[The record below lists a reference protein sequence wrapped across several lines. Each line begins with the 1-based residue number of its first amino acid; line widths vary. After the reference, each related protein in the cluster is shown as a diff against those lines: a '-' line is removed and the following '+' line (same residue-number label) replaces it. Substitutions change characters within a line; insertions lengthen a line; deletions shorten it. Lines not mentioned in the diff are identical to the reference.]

1 MENRLNIKTAVKA
14 SGYSGFKAD
23 ILRKFMLLVMSVSIM
38 SVFLGFSVS
47 SAAGKKSVIDDAGL
61 IKASDEKKLDK
72 KIKNIQKD
80 KFDVV
85 ILTVKSLDG
94 KSAQDYADDYYDNND
109 YGLDNEKSGVLFL
122 VSKGDRKYHISTKGA
137 GIKAFTDYGIGRIK
151 EEIKP
156 YLSDGDYFN
165 ACDEFLNI
173 TKDFVKAY
181 KDGTPYDTD
190 NPYNEEIDYV
200 ILEVI
205 ALVIAFVIAL
215 ISVGIMRLRMN
226 TAKPKGTAMEYIKKG
241 SFKLTSEKDIFMY
254 STVTK
259 TAKPKD
265 NDNSAGGSTTHVSS
279 SGSEHGGGGGSFNI
293 IRKVSRFYCAE

>member
-1 MENRLNIKTAVKA
+1 MMENRLNIKTAVKA

-23 ILRKFMLLVMSVSIM
+23 ILRKLMLLVMSVSIM

-61 IKASDEKKLDK
+61 IKASDEKELDK

-80 KFDVV
+80 KFAVV

-156 YLSDGDYFN
+156 YLSDGDYFD

-241 SFKLTSEKDIFMY
+241 PFKLTSEKDIFMY

-279 SGSEHGGGGGSFNI
+279 SGSEHGGGGGSF
-293 IRKVSRFYCAE
+293 

>member
-1 MENRLNIKTAVKA
+1 MMENRLNIKTAVKA

-23 ILRKFMLLVMSVSIM
+23 ILRKLMLLVMSVSIM

-47 SAAGKKSVIDDAGL
+47 SAAGKKSVIDDAEL
-61 IKASDEKKLDK
+61 IKASDEKELDK

-156 YLSDGDYFN
+156 YLSDGDYFDD
-165 ACDEFLNI
+165 CDEFLNI

-279 SGSEHGGGGGSFNI
+279 SGSEHGGGGGSF
-293 IRKVSRFYCAE
+293 

>member
-1 MENRLNIKTAVKA
+1 MMENRLNIKTAVKA

-23 ILRKFMLLVMSVSIM
+23 ILRKLMLLVMSVSIM

-61 IKASDEKKLDK
+61 IKASDEKELDK

-80 KFDVV
+80 KFAVV

-181 KDGTPYDTD
+181 KEGTPYDTD

-205 ALVIAFVIAL
+205 ALVVAFVIAL

-279 SGSEHGGGGGSFNI
+279 SGSEHGGGGGSF
-293 IRKVSRFYCAE
+293 

>member
-1 MENRLNIKTAVKA
+1 MMENRLNIKTAVKA

-23 ILRKFMLLVMSVSIM
+23 ILRKLMLLVMSVSIM

-61 IKASDEKKLDK
+61 IKASDEKELDK

-151 EEIKP
+151 EEIKT

-279 SGSEHGGGGGSFNI
+279 SGSEHGGGGGSF
-293 IRKVSRFYCAE
+293 

>member
-61 IKASDEKKLDK
+61 IKASDEKELDK

-279 SGSEHGGGGGSFNI
+279 SGSEHGGGGGSF
-293 IRKVSRFYCAE
+293 

>member
-23 ILRKFMLLVMSVSIM
+23 ILRKLMLLVMSVSIM

-47 SAAGKKSVIDDAGL
+47 SAAGKKNVIDDAEL
-61 IKASDEKKLDK
+61 IKASDEKELDK

-156 YLSDGDYFN
+156 YLSDGDYFD

-279 SGSEHGGGGGSFNI
+279 SGSEHGGGGGSF
-293 IRKVSRFYCAE
+293 

>member
-1 MENRLNIKTAVKA
+1 MMENRLNIKTAVKA

-23 ILRKFMLLVMSVSIM
+23 ILRKLMLLVMSVSIM

-122 VSKGDRKYHISTKGA
+122 VSKGDRKYHISTQGA
-137 GIKAFTDYGIGRIK
+137 GIKAFTDYGLGRIK

-156 YLSDGDYFN
+156 YLSDGDYFD

-173 TKDFVKAY
+173 TKNFVKAY

-279 SGSEHGGGGGSFNI
+279 SGSEHGGGGGSF
-293 IRKVSRFYCAE
+293 

>member
-1 MENRLNIKTAVKA
+1 MMENRLNIKTAVKA

-23 ILRKFMLLVMSVSIM
+23 ILRKLMLLVMSVSIM

-61 IKASDEKKLDK
+61 IKASDEKELDK

-94 KSAQDYADDYYDNND
+94 KSAQDYADNYYDNND

-181 KDGTPYDTD
+181 KEGTPYDTD

-279 SGSEHGGGGGSFNI
+279 SGSEHGGGGGSF
-293 IRKVSRFYCAE
+293 

>member
-23 ILRKFMLLVMSVSIM
+23 ILRKLMLLVMSVSIM
-38 SVFLGFSVS
+38 SVFLGFSAS

-61 IKASDEKKLDK
+61 IKASDEKELDK

-156 YLSDGDYFN
+156 YLSDGDYFD

-173 TKDFVKAY
+173 TKNFVKAY

-259 TAKPKD
+259 TAKPKG

-279 SGSEHGGGGGSFNI
+279 SGSEHGGGGGSF
-293 IRKVSRFYCAE
+293 

>member
-23 ILRKFMLLVMSVSIM
+23 ILRKLMLLVMSVSIM

-61 IKASDEKKLDK
+61 IKASDEKELDK

-137 GIKAFTDYGIGRIK
+137 GIKAFTDYGIGRVK

-279 SGSEHGGGGGSFNI
+279 SGSEHGGGGGSF
-293 IRKVSRFYCAE
+293 

>member
-1 MENRLNIKTAVKA
+1 MMENRLNIKTAVKA

-23 ILRKFMLLVMSVSIM
+23 ILRKLMLLVMSVSIM

-61 IKASDEKKLDK
+61 IKASDEKELDK

-259 TAKPKD
+259 TVKPKD

-279 SGSEHGGGGGSFNI
+279 SGSEHGGGGGSF
-293 IRKVSRFYCAE
+293 

>member
-1 MENRLNIKTAVKA
+1 MMENRLNIKTAVKA

-23 ILRKFMLLVMSVSIM
+23 ILRKLMLLVMSVSIM
-38 SVFLGFSVS
+38 SLFLGFSVS
-47 SAAGKKSVIDDAGL
+47 SAAGKKSVIDDAEL
-61 IKASDEKKLDK
+61 IKASDEKELDK

-80 KFDVV
+80 KFDAV

-151 EEIKP
+151 GEIKP

-279 SGSEHGGGGGSFNI
+279 SGSEHGGGGGSF
-293 IRKVSRFYCAE
+293 

>member
-1 MENRLNIKTAVKA
+1 MMENRLNIKTAVKA

-23 ILRKFMLLVMSVSIM
+23 ILRKLMLLVMSVSIM

-61 IKASDEKKLDK
+61 IKASDEKELDK

-226 TAKPKGTAMEYIKKG
+226 TAKPKGTAMAYIKKG

-279 SGSEHGGGGGSFNI
+279 SGSEHGGGGGSF
-293 IRKVSRFYCAE
+293 

>member
-1 MENRLNIKTAVKA
+1 MENRLNIKTVVKA
-14 SGYSGFKAD
+14 SGYAGFKAD
-23 ILRKFMLLVMSVSIM
+23 ILRKLMLLVMSVSIM

-61 IKASDEKKLDK
+61 IKASDEKELDK

-205 ALVIAFVIAL
+205 ALVIAFVVAL

-279 SGSEHGGGGGSFNI
+279 SGSEHGGGGGSF
-293 IRKVSRFYCAE
+293 

>member
-23 ILRKFMLLVMSVSIM
+23 ILRKLMLLVMSVSIM

-156 YLSDGDYFN
+156 YLSDGDYFD

-173 TKDFVKAY
+173 KKNFVKAY

-279 SGSEHGGGGGSFNI
+279 SGSEHGGGGGSF
-293 IRKVSRFYCAE
+293 

>member
-1 MENRLNIKTAVKA
+1 MMENRLNIKTAVKA
-14 SGYSGFKAD
+14 SGYAGFKAD
-23 ILRKFMLLVMSVSIM
+23 ILRKLMLLVMSVSIM

-61 IKASDEKKLDK
+61 IKASDEKELDK

-226 TAKPKGTAMEYIKKG
+226 MAKPKGTAMEYIKKG

-279 SGSEHGGGGGSFNI
+279 SGSEHGGGGGSF
-293 IRKVSRFYCAE
+293 

>member
-1 MENRLNIKTAVKA
+1 
-14 SGYSGFKAD
+14 
-23 ILRKFMLLVMSVSIM
+23 M

-61 IKASDEKKLDK
+61 IKASDEKELDK

-205 ALVIAFVIAL
+205 ALVIAFVVAL

-279 SGSEHGGGGGSFNI
+279 SGSEHGGGGGSF
-293 IRKVSRFYCAE
+293 

>member
-1 MENRLNIKTAVKA
+1 MMENRLNIKTAVKA

-23 ILRKFMLLVMSVSIM
+23 ILRKLMLLVMSVSIM

-61 IKASDEKKLDK
+61 IKASDEKELDK

-137 GIKAFTDYGIGRIK
+137 WIKAFTDYGIGRIK

-279 SGSEHGGGGGSFNI
+279 SGSEHGGGGGSF
-293 IRKVSRFYCAE
+293 

>member
-14 SGYSGFKAD
+14 LGYSGFKAD

-61 IKASDEKKLDK
+61 IKASDEKELDK

-156 YLSDGDYFN
+156 YLSDGDYFD

-279 SGSEHGGGGGSFNI
+279 SGSEHGGGGGSF
-293 IRKVSRFYCAE
+293 

>member
-1 MENRLNIKTAVKA
+1 MMENRLNIKTAVKA

-23 ILRKFMLLVMSVSIM
+23 ILRKLMLLVMSVSIM

-47 SAAGKKSVIDDAGL
+47 SAAGKKIVIDDAGL
-61 IKASDEKKLDK
+61 IKASDEKELDK

-181 KDGTPYDTD
+181 KEGIPYDTD
-190 NPYNEEIDYV
+190 NPYNEE
-200 ILEVI
+200 
-205 ALVIAFVIAL
+205 L
-215 ISVGIMRLRMN
+215 IMSYL
-226 TAKPKGTAMEYIKKG
+226 K
-241 SFKLTSEKDIFMY
+241 S
-254 STVTK
+254 
-259 TAKPKD
+259 
-265 NDNSAGGSTTHVSS
+265 
-279 SGSEHGGGGGSFNI
+279 
-293 IRKVSRFYCAE
+293 

>member
-61 IKASDEKKLDK
+61 IKASDEKELDK

-265 NDNSAGGSTTHVSS
+265 NDNSAGGSTN
-279 SGSEHGGGGGSFNI
+279 GGGGGSF
-293 IRKVSRFYCAE
+293 

>member
-1 MENRLNIKTAVKA
+1 MMENRLNIKTAVKA

-23 ILRKFMLLVMSVSIM
+23 ILRKLMLLVMSVSIM
-38 SVFLGFSVS
+38 SVFLGFSAS

-61 IKASDEKKLDK
+61 IKASDEKELDK

-137 GIKAFTDYGIGRIK
+137 GIKAFTDYGIVRIK

-156 YLSDGDYFN
+156 YLSDGDYFD

-279 SGSEHGGGGGSFNI
+279 SGSEHGGGGGSF
-293 IRKVSRFYCAE
+293 

>member
-1 MENRLNIKTAVKA
+1 MMENRLNIKTAVKA

-23 ILRKFMLLVMSVSIM
+23 ILRKLMLLVMSVSIM
-38 SVFLGFSVS
+38 SVFLVFSVS

-61 IKASDEKKLDK
+61 IKASDEKELDK
-72 KIKNIQKD
+72 NIKNIQKD

-279 SGSEHGGGGGSFNI
+279 SGSEHGGGGGSF
-293 IRKVSRFYCAE
+293 

>member
-23 ILRKFMLLVMSVSIM
+23 ILRKLMLLVMSVSIM
-38 SVFLGFSVS
+38 SVLLGFSVS
-47 SAAGKKSVIDDAGL
+47 SAAGKKSVIDDAEL
-61 IKASDEKKLDK
+61 IKASDEKELDK

-156 YLSDGDYFN
+156 YLSDGDYFD

-279 SGSEHGGGGGSFNI
+279 SGSEHGGGGGSF
-293 IRKVSRFYCAE
+293 

>member
-1 MENRLNIKTAVKA
+1 MMENRLNIKTAVKA

-23 ILRKFMLLVMSVSIM
+23 ILRKLMLLVMSVSIM

-61 IKASDEKKLDK
+61 IKASDEKELDK

-205 ALVIAFVIAL
+205 ALVIAFVISL

-279 SGSEHGGGGGSFNI
+279 SGSEHGGGGGSF
-293 IRKVSRFYCAE
+293 

>member
-1 MENRLNIKTAVKA
+1 MMENRLNIKTAVKA

-23 ILRKFMLLVMSVSIM
+23 ILRKLMILVMSVSIM

-61 IKASDEKKLDK
+61 IKASDEKELDK

-279 SGSEHGGGGGSFNI
+279 SGSEHGGGGGSF
-293 IRKVSRFYCAE
+293 

>member
-1 MENRLNIKTAVKA
+1 MMENRLNIKIAVKA

-23 ILRKFMLLVMSVSIM
+23 ILRKLMLLVMSVSLM

-61 IKASDEKKLDK
+61 IKASDEKELDK

-279 SGSEHGGGGGSFNI
+279 SGSEHGGGGGSF
-293 IRKVSRFYCAE
+293 

>member
-23 ILRKFMLLVMSVSIM
+23 ILRKLMLLVMSVSIM

-61 IKASDEKKLDK
+61 IKASDEKELDK

-265 NDNSAGGSTTHVSS
+265 NDDSAGGSTTHVSS
-279 SGSEHGGGGGSFNI
+279 SGSEHGGGGGSF
-293 IRKVSRFYCAE
+293 

>member
-1 MENRLNIKTAVKA
+1 MMENRLNIKTAVKA

-23 ILRKFMLLVMSVSIM
+23 ILRKLMLLVMSVSIM

-47 SAAGKKSVIDDAGL
+47 SAAGKKSVIDDAEL
-61 IKASDEKKLDK
+61 IKASDEKELDK
-72 KIKNIQKD
+72 KIKNIQRD

-156 YLSDGDYFN
+156 YLSDGDYFD

-279 SGSEHGGGGGSFNI
+279 SGSEHGGGGGSF
-293 IRKVSRFYCAE
+293 

>member
-23 ILRKFMLLVMSVSIM
+23 ILRKLMLLVMSVSIM

-61 IKASDEKKLDK
+61 IKASDEKELDK

-181 KDGTPYDTD
+181 KEGTPYDTD

-279 SGSEHGGGGGSFNI
+279 SGSEHGGGGGSF
-293 IRKVSRFYCAE
+293 

>member
-23 ILRKFMLLVMSVSIM
+23 ILRKLMLLVMSVSIM

-61 IKASDEKKLDK
+61 IKASDEKELDK

-122 VSKGDRKYHISTKGA
+122 VSKGDRKYHISNKGA

-279 SGSEHGGGGGSFNI
+279 SGSEHGGGGGSF
-293 IRKVSRFYCAE
+293 

>member
-14 SGYSGFKAD
+14 SGYAGFKAD
-23 ILRKFMLLVMSVSIM
+23 ILRKLMLLVMSVSIM
-38 SVFLGFSVS
+38 SVFLGFSVR

-61 IKASDEKKLDK
+61 IKASDEKELDK

-205 ALVIAFVIAL
+205 ALVIAFVVAL

-279 SGSEHGGGGGSFNI
+279 SGSEHGGGGGSF
-293 IRKVSRFYCAE
+293 

>member
-1 MENRLNIKTAVKA
+1 MMENRLNIKTAVKA

-23 ILRKFMLLVMSVSIM
+23 ILRKLMLLVMSVSIM

-61 IKASDEKKLDK
+61 IKASDEKELDK

-109 YGLDNEKSGVLFL
+109 YGLDNKKSGVLFL

-279 SGSEHGGGGGSFNI
+279 SGSEHGGGGGSF
-293 IRKVSRFYCAE
+293 